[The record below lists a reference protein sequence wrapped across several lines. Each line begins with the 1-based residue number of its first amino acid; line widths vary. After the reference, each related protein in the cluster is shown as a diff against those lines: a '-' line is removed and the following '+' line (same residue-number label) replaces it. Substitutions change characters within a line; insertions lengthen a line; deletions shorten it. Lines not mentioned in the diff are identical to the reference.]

1 MILKVFIIV
10 ILSAMI
16 GISLGTIS
24 TFYYKLSIYN
34 LKLTNTQ
41 KLNFIY
47 KCLSMEY
54 FKKYFFST
62 PDLNKFIIEK
72 IKEISKE
79 YNYKPKNNMQINKDS
94 NIKNTEKF
102 LITFNTTFSYNQN
115 NRIEIKE
122 FSSRMFETVEDI
134 NIHMP
139 KNNNEVKTWKFRF

>member
-34 LKLTNTQ
+34 LKLTNIQ

-47 KCLSMEY
+47 KCLSIEY

-79 YNYKPKNNMQINKDS
+79 YNYKPRNNVQINKDS
-94 NIKNTEKF
+94 NIKNTENF
-102 LITFNTTFSYNQN
+102 SITFNTTFSYNKN
-115 NRIEIKE
+115 NKIEIKE
-122 FSSRMFETVEDI
+122 FSNRMFEAAEDI
-134 NIHMP
+134 NIHVQ
-139 KNNNEVKTWKFRF
+139 KNDNEVKTWEFRF